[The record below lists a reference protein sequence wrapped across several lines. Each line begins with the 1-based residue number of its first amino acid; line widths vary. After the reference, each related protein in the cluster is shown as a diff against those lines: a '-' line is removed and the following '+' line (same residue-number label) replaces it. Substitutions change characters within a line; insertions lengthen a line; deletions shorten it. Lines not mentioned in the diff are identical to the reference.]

1 MTPPVGTSE
10 GCHIRAQACDSR
22 LCVLLYSMQIRP
34 HCRRHPDFT
43 LRYRRAQGLFLYCS
57 TFLFLFACNI
67 LLTCNVPTEW
77 YTQISKVLLRST
89 GNYIQHP
96 LIDHNGNKHEK
107 E

>member
-43 LRYRRAQGLFLYCS
+43 LRYRRQASGTPKGATSRPEAGREGRRAL
-57 TFLFLFACNI
+57 A
-67 LLTCNVPTEW
+67 E
-77 YTQISKVLLRST
+77 
-89 GNYIQHP
+89 
-96 LIDHNGNKHEK
+96 D
-107 E
+107 